1 VDGTRGTIFIMAHG
15 REEAF
20 DADDVRMM
28 QMLAD
33 FAAMGFRHQRQQKK
47 LIEQE
52 RASAAAAMANQLA
65 HQINNPLQSLTNV
78 VYLAA
83 HGQAGEAKALG
94 NSLAADVQRL
104 SGLVNQLLA
113 LPVSGRPQ

>member
-1 VDGTRGTIFIMAHG
+1 MLLP
-15 REEAF
+15 
-20 DADDVRMM
+20 DADDLRMM

-52 RASAAAAMANQLA
+52 RIAAAAAMANQLA

-83 HGQAGEAKALG
+83 QGEAGADAKTLG
-94 NSLAADVQRL
+94 NSLSADLERL
-104 SGLVNQLLA
+104 SGLVNQLLV
-113 LPVSGRPQ
+113 LPISGRPQ